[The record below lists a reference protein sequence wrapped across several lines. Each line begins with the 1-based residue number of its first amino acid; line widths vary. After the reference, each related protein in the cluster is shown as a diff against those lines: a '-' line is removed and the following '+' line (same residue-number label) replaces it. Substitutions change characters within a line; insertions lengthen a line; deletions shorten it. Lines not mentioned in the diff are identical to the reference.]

1 MRISIEWLREYLDL
15 PESADRIR
23 DDLTMLGLL
32 VESVGECAGSRVL
45 EIEVTANR
53 PDCLCHY
60 GVARE
65 LAALY
70 GRKLRPVPISRALSL
85 ERERLPFSIEIRD
98 PDLCPRYVGLVLDG
112 IRVRPSPDWM
122 QRRLEAAGM
131 RPVNNVVDITNY
143 VLLELGHPL
152 HAFDFHRLR
161 EGRIVVARARP
172 GQHFT
177 TLDGVGRELDG
188 DMLLIH
194 DGAGPVALAGV
205 MGGLGS
211 EITEK
216 TEAVLLECAYF
227 DPVSVRRT
235 SKKLG
240 LSTEASYRFERGA
253 DRDGPV
259 RAIARTAY
267 LIRKLAGGRVAGSL
281 RDVLARRIEP
291 VRIDL
296 RRARAEALLGVSL
309 EDRFILSTLKK
320 LHFRPARTG
329 RGRWRVTCPS
339 YRVDVTL
346 EEDLIEE
353 IARFYGY
360 DRIPALLPPGAPAG
374 TPSPAFRAECAA
386 RRILLGL
393 GYSEAVNLSFA
404 DTSDFRMFGAGAGTP
419 VQIRNPLTS
428 DTEYLRASLI
438 PGLVRAARRNFSY
451 DRFDVRLFE
460 LGKVFSDGPGGP
472 GERRALAI
480 LGTGAHTGRNW
491 RQPAPGYDYYHLK
504 GALEAFL
511 QAMQCAPWA
520 ILPDRGIP
528 WLNPADAS
536 ILRLEGTTVGTLGS
550 LHPALAEELKLKQA
564 VFVAELDFTE
574 LVRHLREAL
583 PFRPP
588 ARFPSAQ
595 RDISVVVSRE
605 VPYADIH
612 AAIAGMALPE
622 LAGIELMDVYQGE
635 QIAAGKVSLLLRL
648 TFQDP
653 EATLTVDR
661 LQRLGDN
668 IRSLLRERFGAD
680 FR

>member
-15 PESADRIR
+15 PENPERIR

-32 VESVGECAGSRVL
+32 VESVGECAGSQVL

-53 PDCLCHY
+53 PDWLCHY

-70 GRKLRPVPISRALSL
+70 GRKLRPVRILRRLSS
-85 ERERLPFSIEIRD
+85 EHERLPFSIEIRD

-152 HAFDFHRLR
+152 HAFDFRRLR
-161 EGRIVVARARP
+161 EGKIVVARARA

-177 TLDGVGRELDG
+177 TLDGIGRELDG
-188 DMLLIH
+188 DMLLIN

-205 MGGLGS
+205 MGGLES

-216 TEAVLLECAYF
+216 TDAVLLECAYF
-227 DPVSVRRT
+227 DPVAVRRT

-253 DRDGPV
+253 DWDGPV

-267 LIRKLAGGRVAGSL
+267 FIRKLAGGRVAGSL
-281 RDVLARRIEP
+281 QDVLQRRLEP

-309 EDRFILSTLKK
+309 QDRFIVSTLKK
-320 LHFRPARTG
+320 LHFRPKRTG
-329 RGRWRVTCPS
+329 TGGWQVTCPS

-360 DRIPALLPPGAPAG
+360 NRIPASLPRGTAAG
-374 TPSPAFRAECAA
+374 IPSPVFREECAA

-404 DTSDFRMFGAGAGTP
+404 EKNDFRMFGAGAGAP

-428 DTEYLRASLI
+428 ETEYLRASLI

-460 LGKVFSDGPGGP
+460 LGKVFCAGPDGPS
-472 GERRALAI
+472 ERRALAV
-480 LGTGAHTGRNW
+480 LGTGAPAGRNW
-491 RQPAPGYDYYHLK
+491 RRPAQDYDYYHLK
-504 GALEAFL
+504 GVLGALL
-511 QAMQCAPWA
+511 QAMKSAPWE
-520 ILPDRGIP
+520 ILPDRAIP

-536 ILRLEGTTVGTLGS
+536 VLRLEGATVGTLGS

-564 VFVAELDFTE
+564 VFVAELDFAE
-574 LVRHLREAL
+574 LVRHLREAV

-588 ARFPSAQ
+588 ARFPSAE
-595 RDISVVVSRE
+595 RDISLVVARE
-605 VPYADIH
+605 VPYADIR
-612 AAIAGMALPE
+612 AAIEHMALPE

-668 IRSLLRERFGAD
+668 IRSLLRVRFGAD